1 MVPPACRPR
10 GALLSPTLP
19 YSGGVGLVTG
29 DQLVA
34 LVAAFTEPVTGLTA
48 ASFALAGP
56 PASATVS
63 ALQLVRSQ
71 QLFILRRFSV
81 SSSPI
86 YAHRCN
92 NLTAIST

>member
-1 MVPPACRPR
+1 MLV
-10 GALLSPTLP
+10 SPTLP

-56 PASATVS
+56 PTGATVS
-63 ALQLVRSQ
+63 ALQLVRAAK
-71 QLFILRRFSV
+71 V
-81 SSSPI
+81 
-86 YAHRCN
+86 
-92 NLTAIST
+92 